1 MKAVKLIVGGSLED
15 DAVAFLD
22 AWHRAKRGGKVRERA
37 VAFESWEA
45 LANILTGER
54 YRLLQ
59 HLHSHPEPSVSSLA
73 RSLGRQYHRVHA
85 DVKVLERA
93 GLLAR
98 GQGSLRATA
107 DAIKADIRL

>member
-1 MKAVKLIVGGSLED
+1 MKEVKLIVGGSIED
-15 DAVAFLD
+15 DAASFLN

-54 YRLLQ
+54 YRLLR
-59 HLHSHPEPSVSSLA
+59 HVHAHPEPSVSSLA
-73 RSLGRQYHRVHA
+73 RSLGRQYRRVQA
-85 DVKVLERA
+85 DVKILERA

-98 GQGSLRATA
+98 VEGAVRTTA